1 MTLPMR
7 VPGFP
12 EPAAPPPAA
21 AVPPAPTPQL
31 DRRAG
36 SRQLNVRVL
45 TPLLDRH
52 KALIRALDDN
62 GFETNLTEL
71 VQSLLHRA
79 PDDPSEMR
87 ATVRAW
93 RRALD
98 PDA

>member
-12 EPAAPPPAA
+12 EPAAPPAAAAGAPAA
-21 AVPPAPTPQL
+21 PQF

-52 KALIRALDDN
+52 KALIRALDDD
-62 GFETNLTEL
+62 GFETNLTEV
-71 VQSLLHRA
+71 VQALLHGV
-79 PDDPSEMR
+79 PDDPGEIRR
-87 ATVRAW
+87 AVRAW
-93 RRALD
+93 RRTLD
-98 PDA
+98 PEG

>member
-1 MTLPMR
+1 MTLPIR

-12 EPAAPPPAA
+12 EPAAPPPPAV
-21 AVPPAPTPQL
+21 VPPAPQL

-52 KALIRALDDN
+52 KALIRALEDD
-62 GFETNLTEL
+62 GFETNLTEV
-71 VQSLLHRA
+71 VQALLHRV
-79 PDDPSEMR
+79 PDDPAEIR
-87 ATVRAW
+87 AAVRAW

-98 PDA
+98 PGA